1 MRLQKSRLCVL
12 HCRPKA
18 VRACADFARLS
29 WCSGNIQLKGAAPDL
44 SAATYQIH
52 DESHTIGNALRWM
65 LMKKYVPYAT
75 LQCAA
80 IIDTAGSIVCEARR
94 WNSADTGTYSLLPSV
109 YPPFDIYA
117 KRISSPHSV
126 RLTFFV
132 QLVASLRLLHGP
144 EQSWGLPSRLF
155 VRACWCSARASHY
168 CPILA
173 PTLHYP
179 IMTCS
184 PLDFHHFFPLF
195 FALEVLADG
204 H

>member
-18 VRACADFARLS
+18 VRACADLACLS

-65 LMKKYVPYAT
+65 LMKKCVSYAI
-75 LQCAA
+75 LQCAVS
-80 IIDTAGSIVCEARR
+80 IDMAGSIVCEARR

-109 YPPFDIYA
+109 YPPFDICA

-126 RLTFFV
+126 RLTFFCSTRCFLAPSSWSRAIV
-132 QLVASLRLLHGP
+132 GTSISAFCACMLVFCTRVPLL
-144 EQSWGLPSRLF
+144 SRSGADAPL
-155 VRACWCSARASHY
+155 SHY
-168 CPILA
+168 DMLA
-173 PTLHYP
+173 
-179 IMTCS
+179 S
-184 PLDFHHFFPLF
+184 
-195 FALEVLADG
+195 
-204 H
+204 

>member
-18 VRACADFARLS
+18 VRACADLACLS

-80 IIDTAGSIVCEARR
+80 IIDMAGSIVCEARR

-109 YPPFDIYA
+109 Y
-117 KRISSPHSV
+117 
-126 RLTFFV
+126 
-132 QLVASLRLLHGP
+132 
-144 EQSWGLPSRLF
+144 LPSTSTPSKSLLRIPSASPFLF
-155 VRACWCSARASHY
+155 DSLLPCVFFMVQSNRG
-168 CPILA
+168 
-173 PTLHYP
+173 
-179 IMTCS
+179 
-184 PLDFHHFFPLF
+184 DFHLGFLCVHAGVLHARPTIVPFWRRRSIIPL
-195 FALEVLADG
+195 
-204 H
+204 